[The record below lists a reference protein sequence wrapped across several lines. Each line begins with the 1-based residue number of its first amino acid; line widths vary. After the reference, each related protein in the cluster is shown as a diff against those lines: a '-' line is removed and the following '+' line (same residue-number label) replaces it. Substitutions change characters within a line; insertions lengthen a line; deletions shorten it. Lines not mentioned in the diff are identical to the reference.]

1 MELDAEA
8 GSSDGV
14 VILRLVPSEAG
25 SSDGVVM
32 LRLVPLMEL

>member
-1 MELDAEA
+1 M
-8 GSSDGV
+8 
-14 VILRLVPSEAG
+14 LRLVPLVDAEAG

>member
-1 MELDAEA
+1 MIEA
-8 GSSDGV
+8 GSSDGGDA
-14 VILRLVPSEAG
+14 EAG